1 MAHKMLLGL
10 LICKGYTLYAKVI
23 YCIELDAILVY
34 IVKSWNDAASPI
46 LRRHWKLAHNFR
58 EMQKEKMDL
67 YKDVGG

>member
-34 IVKSWNDAASPI
+34 IVKS
-46 LRRHWKLAHNFR
+46 
-58 EMQKEKMDL
+58 
-67 YKDVGG
+67 